1 MNASTLTKPASSQ
14 PAPVSGLPVGGII
27 PFSATDWP
35 GHLTVTVFT
44 RGCPLRCTYC
54 HNPELQDFA
63 EPAYAPSFDEAL
75 SLLQA
80 RRGLL
85 DGMVISGGE
94 PLAAP
99 GLARAAARV
108 RQAGFGLGLH
118 TSGYVPRRLATLL
131 RDPQARPDWIGFD
144 VKALPEHLPQVAGCT
159 PATAARM
166 WESLALLGHAA
177 RAYGTH
183 VQLRTTLWA
192 NSIIET
198 HLEQLREQ
206 VRLVFG
212 ALPDGSYPGLVIQH
226 ARDVDAAG
234 YYHGPGRA

>member
-1 MNASTLTKPASSQ
+1 MSVSTLTKPTSKARTRE
-14 PAPVSGLPVGGII
+14 LLLGGII

-35 GHLTVTVFT
+35 NHLTMTVFT
-44 RGCPLRCTYC
+44 RGCPLRCVYC
-54 HNPELQDFA
+54 HNPSLQEFA
-63 EPAYAPSFDEAL
+63 VPEGEVAPTFDEAMDTL
-75 SLLQA
+75 EA

-192 NSIIET
+192 NSTIET

-206 VRLVFG
+206 VLLVFG
-212 ALPDGSYPGLVIQH
+212 ALPNGSYPGLVIQH
-226 ARDVDAAG
+226 ARDVDADG
-234 YYHGPGRA
+234 VYHGPGRA